1 MTLSG
6 SGRQSAGIRI
16 SRRERLLEIVVV
28 LLLGITT
35 VGTAWCGYQASR
47 WNGQQDDLAQLSS
60 DQRVEGSRLF
70 GLASQKV
77 AYDSSLL
84 VQYAQAAQAHNEPL
98 LKFYRTSLVRPDFL
112 PVLQKWEAQVRAGQT
127 PTNLFQDT
135 AYMDAQFADYRATVV
150 KAEVATQA
158 SKEAAAN
165 ANDYVVTTILL
176 AVGLFFAGVT
186 SSFRYYPARFLM
198 VLLAVATVAAAAVRL
213 ADLPVK

>member
-6 SGRQSAGIRI
+6 GGRPPTDIPI
-16 SRRERLLEIVVV
+16 PRRERLLEIVVV

-47 WNGQQDDLAQLSS
+47 WNGQQDDLARQAS

-77 AYDSSLL
+77 AYDSTIL
-84 VQYAQAAQAHNEPL
+84 VQYAQAAQARNEPL
-98 LKFYRTSLVRPDFL
+98 LEFYRTSLVRPAFL
-112 PVLQKWEAQVRAGQT
+112 PVLQKLEAQVRAGQT

-135 AYMDAQFADYRATVV
+135 AYTDAQFADYRATVV
-150 KAEVATQA
+150 KAEAATQA
-158 SKEAAAN
+158 SQAAGAT
-165 ANDYVVTTILL
+165 ANDYVVTTIVL

-186 SSFRYYPARFLM
+186 SSFRYHPARVLM
-198 VLLAVATVAAAAVRL
+198 VVLAVATVTSAAVRL
-213 ADLPVK
+213 ADLQVI